1 MAQDFEWDDDK
12 AEENASKHGVTFR
25 LATLVFND
33 PVRITRADERFDYD
47 EERSITTG
55 HIFGVLHVVVH
66 TDRGDAIRII
76 SARQATGQER
86 RAYGN
91 DPDHH

>member
-1 MAQDFEWDDDK
+1 MPRST
-12 AEENASKHGVTFR
+12 ASPSDSRPF
-25 LATLVFND
+25 VFDD

-47 EERSITTG
+47 EDRSITTG